1 MCALSQEA
9 IMRDKINADLK
20 DAMKTGDKAR
30 VGTLRLINAA
40 IKSADIE
47 ARPSG
52 KDKISD
58 ADILSVMAKML
69 KQRRDSIEQFQAGG
83 RQDLADKEAAE
94 VSIIETYMPKQMSEA
109 EAKTAIAAAI
119 KETGAAGPKDM
130 GKVMGALKAKYAG
143 QMDFG
148 KASGLAKELLK

>member
-1 MCALSQEA
+1 
-9 IMRDKINADLK
+9 MRDKINDDLK
-20 DAMKTGDKAR
+20 AAMKAGDKER

-58 ADILSVMAKML
+58 ADILSVLAKMV
-69 KQRRDSIEQFQAGG
+69 KQRRDSIEQFNAGG
-83 RQDLADKEAAE
+83 RPELAEKEQAE
-94 VSIIETYMPKQMSEA
+94 IAVIEGYLPKQMGEA
-109 EAKTAIAAAI
+109 EVKGAIAAII

-130 GKVMGALKAKYAG
+130 GKVMAALKAKYAG

-148 KASGLAKELLK
+148 KASALTKTLLK